1 MDSELKELQRKKT
14 ELENELQS
22 LSKKEEILG
31 ETTGILEERLAAK
44 SEERIKPRPEVLSEF
59 ADAQVNLETLI
70 ERFNKSEGYSKGRGE
85 VQDQQ
90 GAQRQDVVVVME
102 QTVPL
107 EVGLRFE
114 NRVRLRENVV
124 FSWSYQKLS

>member
-1 MDSELKELQRKKT
+1 MALVLEELRRKKT

-22 LSKKEEILG
+22 LSKREEILG
-31 ETTGILEERLAAK
+31 EINEGLEERLTAK
-44 SEERIKPRPEVLSEF
+44 FEEKIKPRREVLSEF
-59 ADAQVNLETLI
+59 ADARVDLMRLI
-70 ERFNKSEGYSKGRGE
+70 ERFSKPKGYSKDRGK

-90 GAQRQDVVVVME
+90 GWRQQNDMVVKE

-107 EVGLRFE
+107 EIGLRFE

>member
-1 MDSELKELQRKKT
+1 MSQELEELQRKKT

-22 LSKKEEILG
+22 LSKREEILG
-31 ETTGILEERLAAK
+31 EINEGLEERLTAK
-44 SEERIKPRPEVLSEF
+44 FEEKIKPRRGALSEF
-59 ADAQVNLETLI
+59 ADGQVDLMRLI
-70 ERFNKSEGYSKGRGE
+70 ERFSKPKGYSKDRGK

-90 GAQRQDVVVVME
+90 GWQQQNDMVVKE
-102 QTVPL
+102 QTVPP
-107 EVGLRFE
+107 EISLRLE